1 MEVILSVL
9 GPAIILIILFS
20 LPISIFA
27 IIYYLS
33 NIPVKE
39 YVKKTRLQLSKD
51 RVINKLRKSKI
62 ESEDYKLL
70 TKKLLWIKD
79 YNNE

>member
-33 NIPVKE
+33 NIPGKE

-51 RVINKLRKSKI
+51 RVINKLKRSKI
-62 ESEDYKLL
+62 ESEEYKLL
-70 TKKLLWIKD
+70 VKKLLWIKK
-79 YNNE
+79 YCN